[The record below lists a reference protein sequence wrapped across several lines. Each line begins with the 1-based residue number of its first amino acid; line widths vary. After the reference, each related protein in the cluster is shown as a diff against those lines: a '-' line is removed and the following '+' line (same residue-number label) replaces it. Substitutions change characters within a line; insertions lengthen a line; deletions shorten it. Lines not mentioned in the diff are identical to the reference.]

1 MKQPRNT
8 TAEET
13 RIVAE
18 ASEWVIR
25 VDCGLSPE
33 DQDAL
38 SAWLASSSLHRT
50 WYAIKSREWT
60 AMDIL
65 ADWRPEHSVEPNP
78 DLLAKPNQPI
88 RQWVLPVA
96 LSLAACIAVLLTISY
111 RSPSTPRPGPLTAET
126 IVLPQTRTLEDGS
139 VVELDVGAEI
149 STAFTV
155 AERRVRLQKGEV
167 QFKVAKNPNRP
178 FVVQVGDVE
187 FLAVG
192 TVFNVKL
199 REQAVEMFVTEGR
212 VSVAT
217 PSTAATSD
225 ARPVLAAGQC
235 ASVPVK
241 GENRDVTVTTLTP
254 EEIQRRLAWQPRLLD
269 FDSSTLED
277 VVVEFNRH
285 NSVQI
290 VLVDSS
296 LKSLRLVASFKS
308 DNVDGFVRMLKIS
321 EGIEAQRTGNVIALR
336 RPAPSH
342 P

>member
-1 MKQPRNT
+1 MKQPRNS
-8 TAEET
+8 TAEEN

-38 SAWLASSSLHRT
+38 FTWLASSSLHRT
-50 WYAIKSREWT
+50 WYAIKSKEWST
-60 AMDIL
+60 MDIL

-78 DLLAKPNQPI
+78 DLLAKPNRAI
-88 RQWVLPVA
+88 RSWALPVA
-96 LSLAACIAVLLTISY
+96 LSLAACIAVLLTFSY
-111 RSPSTPRPGPLTAET
+111 RLTSTPRSDPLTAET
-126 IVLPQTRTLEDGS
+126 IVFPKTRTLDDGS
-139 VVELDVGAEI
+139 VVELDGGAEI
-149 STAFTV
+149 STAFTF
-155 AERRVRLQKGEV
+155 AERRVYLQKGEA

-199 REQAVEMFVTEGR
+199 RGQAVEMFVTEGR

-217 PSTAATSD
+217 PSTAVASD
-225 ARPVLAAGQC
+225 SRPILVAGQC
-235 ASVPVK
+235 ASVAVNGK
-241 GENRDVTVTTLTP
+241 NRDVKVTTLTA

-269 FDSSTLED
+269 FDSNTLED

-290 VLVDSS
+290 VLVDPS

-308 DNVDGFVRMLKIS
+308 DNVDGFVRMLNIS
-321 EGIEAQRTGNVIALR
+321 EGIEAQRTGDVIALR
-336 RPAPSH
+336 RPTASRP
-342 P
+342 

>member
-8 TAEET
+8 TAEEG
-13 RIVAE
+13 RIVRE
-18 ASEWVIR
+18 ATEWVIR

-38 SAWLASSSLHRT
+38 SGWLASSSLHRT
-50 WYAIKSREWT
+50 WYAIKSKEWS

-78 DLLAKPNQPI
+78 DLLAKPNQSI
-88 RQWVLPVA
+88 RSWVLPVA
-96 LSLAACIAVLLTISY
+96 LSLAACIAVLLTFAY
-111 RSPSTPRPGPLTAET
+111 RVTSTPLPGPLTAAT
-126 IVLPQTRTLEDGS
+126 IALPETRTLEDGS
-139 VVELDVGAEI
+139 VVELDAGAEI

-155 AERRVRLQKGEV
+155 AERRVRLHKGEA

-187 FLAVG
+187 FLAMG

-199 REQAVEMFVTEGR
+199 RERAVEMFVTEGR

-217 PSTAATSD
+217 PSTAIASD
-225 ARPVLAAGQC
+225 SRPVLAAGQC
-235 ASVPVK
+235 ASVPVNGK
-241 GENRDVTVTTLTP
+241 NRDITVTVLTP

-269 FDSSTLED
+269 FDSNTLED

-290 VLVDSS
+290 VLVDPS

-321 EGIEAQRTGNVIALR
+321 EGIEAQRSGDVIALR
-336 RPAPSH
+336 HPAPSH